1 MNSLSGA
8 DDLVPSFAL
17 SVFADQEGVSLVTH
31 LPQNPT
37 VRKYANQGLLYGLAV
52 LTLDR
57 EGVIEQTMERLEAL
71 GPINEV
77 DAHNRI
83 TALIAEDANVLPA

>member
-1 MNSLSGA
+1 MASPYEA
-8 DDLVPSFAL
+8 DFVPSFSL
-17 SVFADQEGVSLVTH
+17 SVFADEDGVSLQTH
-31 LPQNPT
+31 IPQNPDI
-37 VRKYANQGLLYGLAV
+37 RRYANQGLLYGLAI

-57 EGVIEQTMERLEAL
+57 EGVIEATMERLEAA

-83 TALIAEDANVLPA
+83 TSLLLEDADVLSV

>member
-1 MNSLSGA
+1 MASQTEA
-8 DDLVPSFAL
+8 DFLPSFAL
-17 SVFADQEGVSLVTH
+17 SVFADEDGVSLTTH

-37 VRKYANQGLLYGLAV
+37 VRRYANQGLLYGLAI

-57 EGVIEQTMERLEAL
+57 DGVIEKTMERLEEA

-83 TALIAEDANVLPA
+83 TTLLAEDANVVAA

>member
-1 MNSLSGA
+1 MASTVDA
-8 DDLVPSFAL
+8 DFVPSFAL
-17 SVFADQEGVSLVTH
+17 SAFADEDGVSLQAH
-31 LPQNPT
+31 LPKNPT
-37 VRKYANQGLLYGLAV
+37 VRKYADQGLLFGLAI

-57 EGVIEQTMERLEAL
+57 EGVIEATIERLEAA

-83 TALIAEDANVLPA
+83 TTLLVEDANVAA